1 MDSLYEMSLKVHVGF
16 IFLTLLVAT
25 FHVAML
31 FAKTE
36 FKNIAKKIHWW
47 IPAYY
52 FLISTILFSGI
63 IAWVSI
69 EFHLTHWVAIMLLT
83 WALMLASSIA
93 SYSKFKKTKNL
104 KDSLAIKN
112 FKNFALIKYLFDIVL
127 ILIIYFGA
135 S

>member
-1 MDSLYEMSLKVHVGF
+1 
-16 IFLTLLVAT
+16 
-25 FHVAML
+25 
-31 FAKTE
+31 
-36 FKNIAKKIHWW
+36 
-47 IPAYY
+47 
-52 FLISTILFSGI
+52 
-63 IAWVSI
+63 
-69 EFHLTHWVAIMLLT
+69 MLLT